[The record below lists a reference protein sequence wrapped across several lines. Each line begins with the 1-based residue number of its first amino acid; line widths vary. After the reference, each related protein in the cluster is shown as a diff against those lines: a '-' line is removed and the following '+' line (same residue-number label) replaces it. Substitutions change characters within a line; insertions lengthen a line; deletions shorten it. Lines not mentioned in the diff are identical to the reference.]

1 MEAKFITCLNYLYVF
16 WVKQYLQPRAVPCL
30 LACAH
35 KKKKIHFSSQ
45 PTSSFASLC
54 WLPVPPRRK
63 VTFEVLAAPE
73 TNEWQVP
80 PAIQNLT
87 SPVYLTQISF
97 LQLHLLTQCSGSSVS
112 TGKNW
117 SFVAELGLCAWSA
130 RKNVCSTR
138 VSQIVQGELCWDK
151 PRGGADR

>member
-16 WVKQYLQPRAVPCL
+16 WVVPTAQNSSLPASMCPQEE
-30 LACAH
+30 
-35 KKKKIHFSSQ
+35 KIHFSSQ

-63 VTFEVLAAPE
+63 VMFEVLAAPE

-87 SPVYLTQISF
+87 SPAYLTQISF

-117 SFVAELGLCAWSA
+117 SFVAELGLCARSA